1 MAKFNEENKR
11 RESTKRRYNGV
22 HDAYSLVME
31 ELGDLADAVSRQLLS
46 LPYFIINL
54 FFDIYLKSNFCCR
67 KFSAYHFL

>member
-31 ELGDLADAVSRQLLS
+31 ELGDLADAVSRHYVYEKIKEKTGLCVKT
-46 LPYFIINL
+46 I
-54 FFDIYLKSNFCCR
+54 
-67 KFSAYHFL
+67 AYVLNHTERE